1 MVTIA
6 TSHLPRIVRRGIA
19 GAGWALAA
27 TLPLSL
33 QAQDAAPL
41 PAPSGKWIA
50 TIAQLNVLRG
60 AADLS
65 VAPKGSKESR
75 AKLTLRLIPI
85 NRQVAWDIVAGR
97 CGDEGRPIA
106 AAAAFRQIL
115 SRNDGSGDGIA
126 TVPVLEPGKP
136 YYVRVFSPGEV
147 PSDRA
152 GYGCA
157 NLSEVP

>member
-1 MVTIA
+1 MRRMSLCAVVA
-6 TSHLPRIVRRGIA
+6 PLIVA
-19 GAGWALAA
+19 M
-27 TLPLSL
+27 PLSL
-33 QAQDAAPL
+33 HAQDAAPAA
-41 PAPSGKWIA
+41 APSGKWTA

-65 VAPKGSKESR
+65 VSPKSSKESR
-75 AKLTLRLIPI
+75 AKLSLRLVPI

-97 CGDEGRPIA
+97 CGDEGRPVA

-115 SRNDGSGDGIA
+115 SRNDGSGDGMA
-126 TVPVLEPGKP
+126 TIPALEPGKP

-152 GYGCA
+152 GFGCA

>member
-1 MVTIA
+1 
-6 TSHLPRIVRRGIA
+6 
-19 GAGWALAA
+19 
-27 TLPLSL
+27 
-33 QAQDAAPL
+33 
-41 PAPSGKWIA
+41 
-50 TIAQLNVLRG
+50 
-60 AADLS
+60 
-65 VAPKGSKESR
+65 
-75 AKLTLRLIPI
+75 LTLRLIPI

>member
-1 MVTIA
+1 MRHNLDRVA
-6 TSHLPRIVRRGIA
+6 RRSIA
-19 GAGWALAA
+19 GAISALAFA
-27 TLPLSL
+27 VPSALH
-33 QAQDAAPL
+33 AQDSSALAK
-41 PAPSGKWIA
+41 ASGKWTA
-50 TIAQLNVLRG
+50 TIAQLNILRG

-65 VAPKGSKESR
+65 VAPKGAKESR
-75 AKLTLRLIPI
+75 VKLSLRLVPI

-97 CGDEGRPIA
+97 CGDEGRPVS

-115 SRNDGSGDGIA
+115 TRNDGSGEGMA
-126 TVPVLEPGKP
+126 TISLLESGKP

-157 NLSEVP
+157 NLSELP

>member
-1 MVTIA
+1 MLRHTIFA
-6 TSHLPRIVRRGIA
+6 VVAPLIVSIP
-19 GAGWALAA
+19 L
-27 TLPLSL
+27 TLH
-33 QAQDAAPL
+33 AQDAAPAA
-41 PAPSGKWIA
+41 APSGKWTA
-50 TIAQLNVLRG
+50 TIAQLNTLRG
-60 AADLS
+60 AADLT

-75 AKLTLRLIPI
+75 AKLSLRLIPI

-97 CGDEGRPIA
+97 CGDEGRPVA

-115 SRNDGSGDGIA
+115 SRNDGSGDGMA
-126 TVPVLEPGKP
+126 TIPVLEPGKP

-152 GYGCA
+152 GFGCA

>member
-1 MVTIA
+1 MRHNLDRVA
-6 TSHLPRIVRRGIA
+6 RRAAVG
-19 GAGWALAA
+19 ALALA
-27 TLPLSL
+27 LPSALH
-33 QAQDAAPL
+33 AQDATPMAK
-41 PAPSGKWIA
+41 PSGKWTA
-50 TIAQLNVLRG
+50 TIAQLNALRG

-65 VAPKGSKESR
+65 VALKGEKESR
-75 AKLTLRLIPI
+75 AKLSLRLVPI

-97 CGDEGRPIA
+97 CGDEGRPVA

-115 SRNDGSGDGIA
+115 SRNDGSGEGMA
-126 TVPVLEPGKP
+126 TVPSLESGKP